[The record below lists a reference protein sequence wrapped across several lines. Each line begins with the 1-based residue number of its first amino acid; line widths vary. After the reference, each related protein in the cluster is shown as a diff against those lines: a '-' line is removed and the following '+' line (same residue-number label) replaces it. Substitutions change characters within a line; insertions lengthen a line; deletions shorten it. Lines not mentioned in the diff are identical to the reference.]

1 MKCKV
6 AFLHGPYDLRVREVE
21 LPSLAPN
28 QILIKLK
35 ACGIC
40 GSDIECY
47 EGLSAEGRYDIA
59 PYTPGHEWSGQAVE
73 VGSAVTSV
81 KPGDKVVGDCVLA
94 CNNCANCKEG
104 KMPSACLNMREVGFR
119 PDSPGGWG
127 EYMILEEQYT
137 HVIPPDWDYELGAWV
152 ETFSVGHWGVW
163 GNNCN
168 PDASD
173 DVAIIGAGPI
183 GLSAS
188 MVCKT
193 SGATVIVIDPIESR
207 RQTALQY
214 GADFVVD
221 PSAHEDLE
229 AELKR
234 LTDGRGPSIVIE
246 ASGND
251 KGIAS
256 LFDIAGH
263 NCRVGLIGHS
273 IGRKVPVELGKTIWK
288 TLKITGSGGTKTW
301 LPRTIRFMSKIK
313 DKYDFAALNTH
324 HFNFKDINK
333 AIEFACH
340 NKDIARKVMITFDD

>member
-1 MKCKV
+1 
-6 AFLHGPYDLRVREVE
+6 
-21 LPSLAPN
+21 
-28 QILIKLK
+28 
-35 ACGIC
+35 
-40 GSDIECY
+40 
-47 EGLSAEGRYDIA
+47 
-59 PYTPGHEWSGQAVE
+59 
-73 VGSAVTSV
+73 
-81 KPGDKVVGDCVLA
+81 
-94 CNNCANCKEG
+94 
-104 KMPSACLNMREVGFR
+104 MPSACLNMREVGFR